1 MVSERLRQLGFTQEE
16 IQARLGQLSDQQ
28 IHQLALNLD
37 EVKVGGDGLGVVI
50 AVLVIAILVVLF
62 VFLLK
67 RV

>member
-1 MVSERLRQLGFTQEE
+1 M
-16 IQARLGQLSDQQ
+16 
-28 IHQLALNLD
+28 HQLALNLD

-62 VFLLK
+62 VYLIK